1 MFSPSLRLAEGRGR
15 SIGLIAL
22 SCGFFM
28 VLLDS
33 TVLNVA
39 LPVIEHTFGGSL
51 ESLQWT
57 VNSYTLLFASLLLTG
72 GAMADIYGA
81 RRIFSLGLLVFSVAS
96 LLCSLATSISLLIG
110 ARILQGIGAAILI
123 PASLSLIT
131 HLFTST
137 RERAKAVSIWAG
149 IASLA
154 VASGPLIGGILVD
167 TFGWRSVFLVN
178 IPCGGVALLLTYLS
192 IPPTPAQKRRSLDLP
207 GQALAIM
214 SCCTLTYGLIEW
226 GHVAPL
232 LIAATF
238 GVALLAGSG
247 FIMVEA
253 RSRQPMMPLSLLR
266 SWDTSATLLIGLLYQ
281 FSFYGL
287 LFVFALFFQNTYH
300 FSAITTGLAF
310 LPQTAVGS
318 LLLLFVT
325 GRLMRRMRS
334 STMIVLSMIFAGA
347 GMLIMLLG
355 VHTAF
360 LVLMG
365 GEVLI
370 GVCAGFIV
378 SPMTALVLVNTPKEQ
393 SGIASALLNAA
404 RQAGG
409 VLGVALLGAAL
420 GNSATVAGMQTALL
434 IMEGACL
441 IGLLLSI
448 SLARRE
454 SIRVAASPV
463 RVEREVQPITVE

>member
-1 MFSPSLRLAEGRGR
+1 MFSPSLRLSEGRIR

-39 LPVIEHTFGGSL
+39 LPSIEHTFGGSL

-72 GAMADIYGA
+72 GALADSYGS
-81 RRIFSLGLLVFSVAS
+81 RRIFCLGLLIFSVAS
-96 LLCSLATSISLLIG
+96 LLCSFATSISLLIG
-110 ARILQGIGAAILI
+110 ARVLQGIGAAILV

-131 HLFTST
+131 HLFSDAK
-137 RERAKAVSIWAG
+137 ERAKAVSIWAG

-178 IPCGGVALLLTYLS
+178 VPFGGAAVLLTYLS
-192 IPPTPAQKRRSLDLP
+192 IPPTPVQKRGLDLP
-207 GQALAIM
+207 GQILAII
-214 SCCTLTYGLIEW
+214 SCCALTYGLIEW
-226 GHVAPL
+226 GHVAPA
-232 LIAATF
+232 LIAASF
-238 GVALLAGSG
+238 GVALIAGG
-247 FIMVEA
+247 AFIMVEA
-253 RSRQPMMPLSLLR
+253 RSSQPMMPLSLLR

-300 FSAITTGLAF
+300 FNAITTGLAF

-318 LLLLFVT
+318 FLLLFVT

-334 STMIVLSMIFAGA
+334 STMIVLSMILASA
-347 GMLIMLLG
+347 GMLVILLG
-355 VHTAF
+355 VHTTF
-360 LVLMG
+360 PVVMS
-365 GEVLI
+365 GEALI
-370 GVCAGFIV
+370 GVCVGFIV

-404 RQAGG
+404 RQIGG

-420 GNSATVAGMQTALL
+420 GNSATVAGMQSALL
-434 IMEGACL
+434 IMGGACM

-454 SIRVAASPV
+454 NARVATVPA
-463 RVEREVQPITVE
+463 RMERELQPINID

>member
-1 MFSPSLRLAEGRGR
+1 VFSLSLRLSEERVR

-39 LPVIEHTFGGSL
+39 LPAIEHTFGGTL

-57 VNSYTLLFASLLLTG
+57 INSYTLLFASLLLTG
-72 GAMADIYGA
+72 GALADSYGS
-81 RRIFSLGLLVFSVAS
+81 RRIFCLGLLIFSIAS
-96 LLCSLATSISLLIG
+96 LLCSIATDIALLIG
-110 ARILQGIGAAILI
+110 ARVLQGIGAAILV

-131 HLFTST
+131 HLFTDPK
-137 RERAKAVSIWAG
+137 ERAKAVSIWAG

-154 VASGPLIGGILVD
+154 VASGPLIGGLLVD

-178 IPCGGVALLLTYLS
+178 VPLGGVAILLTYLS
-192 IPPTPAQKRRSLDLP
+192 IPPSPVRKRGLDLP
-207 GQALAIM
+207 GQVLAIV
-214 SCCTLTYGLIEW
+214 SCCALTYGLIEW
-226 GHVAPL
+226 GHVAPV
-232 LIAATF
+232 LIAASF
-238 GVALLAGSG
+238 GIALIAGG
-247 FIMVEA
+247 VFVMVEA
-253 RSRQPMMPLSLLR
+253 RSSQPMMPLSLLR

-281 FSFYGL
+281 LSFYGL
-287 LFVFALFFQNTYH
+287 LFVFALFFQSTYH

-318 LLLLFVT
+318 FLLLFVT

-334 STMIVLSMIFAGA
+334 STMIVLSMILAVV
-347 GMLIMLLG
+347 GMLVILLG
-355 VHTAF
+355 IHTTF
-360 LVLMG
+360 PVVMG
-365 GEVLI
+365 GEALI
-370 GVCAGFIV
+370 GVCVGFIV
-378 SPMTALVLVNTPKEQ
+378 SPMTALVLINTPKEQ

-404 RQAGG
+404 RQVGG

-434 IMEGACL
+434 IMEGACV

-454 SIRVAASPV
+454 SARVVAIPV
-463 RVEREVQPITVE
+463 RMEEELQPVNID

>member
-1 MFSPSLRLAEGRGR
+1 VFSLSLRLSEGRVR

-39 LPVIEHTFGGSL
+39 LPAIEHTFGGSL

-72 GAMADIYGA
+72 GALADSYGS
-81 RRIFSLGLLVFSVAS
+81 RRIFCLGLLIFSTAS
-96 LLCSLATSISLLIG
+96 LLCSIATSIALLIG
-110 ARILQGIGAAILI
+110 ARVLQGIGAAILV

-131 HLFTST
+131 HLFTDPK
-137 RERAKAVSIWAG
+137 ERAKAVSIWAG

-154 VASGPLIGGILVD
+154 VASGPLIGGLLVD

-178 IPCGGVALLLTYLS
+178 VPCGGVAILLTYLS
-192 IPPTPAQKRRSLDLP
+192 IPPTPVRKRGLDLP
-207 GQALAIM
+207 GQVLAIA
-214 SCCTLTYGLIEW
+214 SCCALTYGLIEW
-226 GHVAPL
+226 GHVAPV
-232 LIAATF
+232 LIAASF
-238 GVALLAGSG
+238 GIALIAGSA
-247 FIMVEA
+247 FVMVEA
-253 RSRQPMMPLSLLR
+253 RSSQPMMPLSLLR

-281 FSFYGL
+281 LSFYGL

-318 LLLLFVT
+318 FLLLFVT

-334 STMIVLSMIFAGA
+334 STMIVLSMILAA
-347 GMLIMLLG
+347 VGMLVILLG
-355 VHTAF
+355 IHTTF
-360 LVLMG
+360 PVVMG
-365 GEVLI
+365 GEALI
-370 GVCAGFIV
+370 GVCVGFIV
-378 SPMTALVLVNTPKEQ
+378 SPMTALVLINTPKEQ

-404 RQAGG
+404 RQVGG

-434 IMEGACL
+434 IMEGACI

-454 SIRVAASPV
+454 SARVAAIPARMEGELQPV
-463 RVEREVQPITVE
+463 NID

>member
-1 MFSPSLRLAEGRGR
+1 VFSLSLRLSEERVR

-39 LPVIEHTFGGSL
+39 LPSIEHTFGGSL

-72 GAMADIYGA
+72 GAMADSYGS
-81 RRIFSLGLLVFSVAS
+81 RRIFCLGLLIFSVAS
-96 LLCSLATSISLLIG
+96 LLCSLASSISLLIG
-110 ARILQGIGAAILI
+110 ARVLQGIGAAILV

-131 HLFTST
+131 HLFTDAK
-137 RERAKAVSIWAG
+137 ERAKAVSIWAG

-178 IPCGGVALLLTYLS
+178 VPFGGVAILLTYLS
-192 IPPTPAQKRRSLDLP
+192 IPPTPAQKRGLDLP
-207 GQALAIM
+207 GQVFAIV
-214 SCCTLTYGLIEW
+214 SCCALTYGLIEW
-226 GHVAPL
+226 GHVAPV
-232 LIAATF
+232 LIVASF
-238 GVALLAGSG
+238 GVALIAGIA
-247 FIMVEA
+247 FIVVEA
-253 RSRQPMMPLSLLR
+253 RSPQPMMPLSLLR

-287 LFVFALFFQNTYH
+287 LFVFALFFQSTYH

-318 LLLLFVT
+318 FLLLFVT

-334 STMIVLSMIFAGA
+334 STMIVLSMILAA
-347 GMLIMLLG
+347 VGMLVILLG
-355 VHTAF
+355 VHTTF
-360 LVLMG
+360 PVVMG
-365 GEVLI
+365 GEALI
-370 GVCAGFIV
+370 GVCVGFIV
-378 SPMTALVLVNTPKEQ
+378 SPMTALVLINTPKEQ

-404 RQAGG
+404 RQVGG

-420 GNSATVAGMQTALL
+420 GNSATVSGMQSALL
-434 IMEGACL
+434 IMEGACV
-441 IGLLLSI
+441 IGLLLSV

-454 SIRVAASPV
+454 NARVAAVPA
-463 RVEREVQPITVE
+463 RMERELQPIHID

>member
-1 MFSPSLRLAEGRGR
+1 MFSPSLRLTGERGR

-39 LPVIEHTFGGSL
+39 LPAIEHTFGGSL

-72 GAMADIYGA
+72 GALADSYGSQ
-81 RRIFSLGLLVFSVAS
+81 RIFCLGLLIFSIAS
-96 LLCSLATSISLLIG
+96 LLCSFATSISLLIG
-110 ARILQGIGAAILI
+110 ARVLQGIGAAILI
-123 PASLSLIT
+123 PASLSLIA
-131 HLFTST
+131 HLFTDT
-137 RERAKAVSIWAG
+137 KERAKAVSIWAG

-178 IPCGGVALLLTYLS
+178 IPCGCIALLLTYLS
-192 IPPTPAQKRRSLDLP
+192 IPPTAVQKKRGLDLP
-207 GQALAIM
+207 GQLLAVV
-214 SCCTLTYGLIEW
+214 SCCALTYGLIEW
-226 GHVAPL
+226 GHVAPAL
-232 LIAATF
+232 LAASF
-238 GVALLAGSG
+238 GVALIAGSA

-253 RSRQPMMPLSLLR
+253 RSVQPMMPLSLLR

-334 STMIVLSMIFAGA
+334 SNMIVLSMLLASIGI
-347 GMLIMLLG
+347 LVILLG
-355 VHTAF
+355 IHTA
-360 LVLMG
+360 LPVVMG
-365 GEVLI
+365 GEALI
-370 GVCAGFIV
+370 GVCVGFIV

-404 RQAGG
+404 RQIGG

-434 IMEGACL
+434 ILEGASL

-454 SIRVAASPV
+454 GARMAAAPTQI
-463 RVEREVQPITVE
+463 ERELQPIPLE

>member
-1 MFSPSLRLAEGRGR
+1 VFSPSLRLSEGRVR

-39 LPVIEHTFGGSL
+39 LPSIEHTFGGSL

-72 GAMADIYGA
+72 GAMADSYGS
-81 RRIFSLGLLVFSVAS
+81 RRIFCLGLLIFSTAS
-96 LLCSLATSISLLIG
+96 LLCSLASNISLLIG
-110 ARILQGIGAAILI
+110 ARVLQGIGAAILV

-131 HLFTST
+131 HLFTDAK
-137 RERAKAVSIWAG
+137 ERAKAVSIWAG

-178 IPCGGVALLLTYLS
+178 VPFGGIAILLTYLS
-192 IPPTPAQKRRSLDLP
+192 IPSTPVQKRGLDLP
-207 GQALAIM
+207 GQVFAIV
-214 SCCTLTYGLIEW
+214 SCCALTYGLIEW
-226 GHVAPL
+226 GHVAPA
-232 LIAATF
+232 LIAASF
-238 GVALLAGSG
+238 GVALIAGSV

-253 RSRQPMMPLSLLR
+253 RSPQPMMPLSLLR

-287 LFVFALFFQNTYH
+287 LFVFALFFQSTYH

-318 LLLLFVT
+318 FLLLFVT

-334 STMIVLSMIFAGA
+334 STMIVLSMILAA
-347 GMLIMLLG
+347 VGMLVILLG
-355 VHTAF
+355 VHTTF
-360 LVLMG
+360 PVLMG
-365 GEVLI
+365 GEALI
-370 GVCAGFIV
+370 GVCVGFIV
-378 SPMTALVLVNTPKEQ
+378 SPMTALVLINTPKEQ

-404 RQAGG
+404 RQVGG

-420 GNSATVAGMQTALL
+420 GNSATVAGMQLALL
-434 IMEGACL
+434 IMEGACV

-454 SIRVAASPV
+454 NARVAAAPA
-463 RVEREVQPITVE
+463 RMERELQPINID

>member
-1 MFSPSLRLAEGRGR
+1 
-15 SIGLIAL
+15 
-22 SCGFFM
+22 M

-39 LPVIEHTFGGSL
+39 LPSIEHTFGGSL

-57 VNSYTLLFASLLLTG
+57 INSYTLLFASLLLTG
-72 GAMADIYGA
+72 GALADSYGS
-81 RRIFSLGLLVFSVAS
+81 RRIFCLGLLIFSVAS
-96 LLCSLATSISLLIG
+96 LLCSIATGIALLIG
-110 ARILQGIGAAILI
+110 ARVLQGIGAAILV

-131 HLFTST
+131 HLFTDPK
-137 RERAKAVSIWAG
+137 ERAKAVSIWAG

-178 IPCGGVALLLTYLS
+178 VPSGGVAILLTCLS
-192 IPPTPAQKRRSLDLP
+192 IPPTPVRKRGLDLP
-207 GQALAIM
+207 GQVLAIV
-214 SCCTLTYGLIEW
+214 SCCALTYGLIEW
-226 GHVAPL
+226 GHVAPV
-232 LIAATF
+232 LIAVSFAVTL
-238 GVALLAGSG
+238 VAGSA
-247 FIMVEA
+247 FVMVEA
-253 RSRQPMMPLSLLR
+253 RSSQPMMPLSLLR

-281 FSFYGL
+281 LSFYGL
-287 LFVFALFFQNTYH
+287 LFVFALFFQSTYH

-318 LLLLFVT
+318 FLLLFVT

-334 STMIVLSMIFAGA
+334 STMIVLSMILAA
-347 GMLIMLLG
+347 VGMLVILLG
-355 VHTAF
+355 IHTTF
-360 LVLMG
+360 PVVMG
-365 GEVLI
+365 GEALI
-370 GVCAGFIV
+370 GVCVGFIV
-378 SPMTALVLVNTPKEQ
+378 SPMTALVLINTPKEQ

-404 RQAGG
+404 RQVGG

-434 IMEGACL
+434 IMEGACV

-448 SLARRE
+448 SLARRD
-454 SIRVAASPV
+454 SARVAAIPA
-463 RVEREVQPITVE
+463 RMEEELQPINID